1 MITLRVTNTIKIDFT
16 SPGIPPKITA
26 ITGDVN
32 ARQLHVLLFDGGAAF
47 QAPANASAVVRYRR
61 SDGHGGAY
69 DTLPDGSSAITWN
82 DNRSEMDVVLAPAVA
97 AAPGGIILDVLI
109 STPDAQLATFSV
121 LLEIL
126 KNPSI
131 GTEPDPDDYYKIT
144 SFAGFTQALERMLPK
159 AGGTMSGDLG
169 LDGNKLYFGQSV
181 WAYESEQGVLRLEGD
196 GAAPV
201 LRGID
206 DPVKNSDVVTLG
218 YFNAHKGGG
227 GGGSVDIDTTLTVSG
242 AAADAKAVGDALNR
256 KQAAGDN
263 VEIGRLKTL
272 HFASQADGVAAGVTV
287 KTVST
292 VAEAPM
298 IGIIGD
304 SGANVILAGVASPT
318 GNAHAAN
325 KQYVDSEISKSIG
338 SIDSLLATMVAT
350 YEEVL
355 R

>member
-1 MITLRVTNTIKIDFT
+1 MRVTNTIKIDFT

-26 ITGDVN
+26 VAGDVN
-32 ARQLHVLLFDGGAAF
+32 SRQLHVLLFDGGAAF
-47 QAPANASAVVRYRR
+47 QAPVNASAVVRYRR

-82 DNRSEMDVVLAPAVA
+82 GNRSEMDVVLAPAVA

-109 STPDAQLATFSV
+109 STTDAQLATFSV

-131 GTEPDPDDYYKIT
+131 GTEPDPEDYYKIT

-159 AGGTMSGDLG
+159 AGGTMTGDLG
-169 LDGNKLYFGQSV
+169 LDGNKLFFGSSV
-181 WAYESEQGVLRLEGD
+181 SAFEPEQGVLELDND
-196 GAAPV
+196 GGNV
-201 LRGID
+201 NLRGVADPID
-206 DPVKNSDVVTLG
+206 NNDAVNLA

-227 GGGSVDIDTTLTVSG
+227 AGGSVEIDPTLTVSG
-242 AAADAKAVGDALNR
+242 AAADAKAVGDKLR
-256 KQAAGDN
+256 TKQDKGQS
-263 VEIGRLKTL
+263 VEIENGNALY
-272 HFASQADGVAAGVTV
+272 FGVTV
-287 KTVST
+287 PGAYIENETRD
-292 VAEAPM
+292 AEKPVLMFRGTEGDDLVTLGNLAAP
-298 IGIIGD
+298 
-304 SGANVILAGVASPT
+304 T
-318 GNAHAAN
+318 ETHHAAN
-325 KQYVDSEISKSIG
+325 KGYVDTEISKAVG